1 MGNVLL
7 TVSLI
12 MGSINADVFYNW
24 MKQDLLPKLP
34 ESSVVVMDNAS
45 FHKRKDIQE
54 IIKAEGHTLEYMPV
68 YSPT

>member
-12 MGSINADVFYNW
+12 MDSINADVFYNW

-34 ESSVVVMDNAS
+34 ESSVVVVVNNAS
-45 FHKRKDIQE
+45 FHKRKDI
-54 IIKAEGHTLEYMPV
+54 
-68 YSPT
+68 